1 MKDQKH
7 DKDTLKTDKED
18 LAKESLIDNYSKYV
32 DHLERH
38 EWTKE
43 SITITEL
50 LSSIVTISKLKAR
63 NDGMVLDIR
72 CPAGMIISI
81 PGTTGLPEGYDIEK
95 IRPLE
100 IKLAD
105 YNGNE
110 IAPDTCIKIFK
121 HSLLKKDIQI
131 GDVLYRDIS
140 MLDYSDSPNLFKD
153 YIDLYRFGK
162 GIEIKGE
169 DSLRLY
175 VVNPFVDID
184 IAKFCLGIDL
194 WTQFSET

>member
-1 MKDQKH
+1 MTDHKH
-7 DKDTLKTDKED
+7 DKDTPEADKED
-18 LAKESLIDNYSKYV
+18 LVKGSLIDNYSKYV
-32 DHLERH
+32 DRLERH

-43 SITITEL
+43 SITVTEL
-50 LSSIVTISKLKAR
+50 LSSIVTISKLKAG
-63 NDGMVLDIR
+63 NDGMVLDIK
-72 CPAGMIISI
+72 CPAGLTVSI
-81 PGTTGLPEGYDIEK
+81 QGTEGLPDGYDIEK

-105 YNGNE
+105 SSGKE
-110 IAPDTCIKIFK
+110 IAPDTYIKIFK
-121 HSLLKKDIQI
+121 HNLLKKDIKI
-131 GDVLYRDIS
+131 GDVLYIDIS

-153 YIDLYRFGK
+153 YKDLYRFGK

-175 VVNPFVDID
+175 VANPYVNID
-184 IAKFCLGIDL
+184 IVKFCLGIDL